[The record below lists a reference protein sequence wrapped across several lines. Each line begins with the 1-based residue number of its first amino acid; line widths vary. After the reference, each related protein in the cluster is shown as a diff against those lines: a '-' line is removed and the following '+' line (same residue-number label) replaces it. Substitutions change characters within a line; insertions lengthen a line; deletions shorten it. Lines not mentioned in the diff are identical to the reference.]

1 MPLLNFTTAR
11 IAIEEVKLMS
21 KVQKLRKAAGY
32 TQRELAARS
41 GLSIRTLQYYEQ
53 GVLDINKAS
62 AATVYRLALAL
73 GCRME
78 DLLTFPAFLPDDE

>member
-1 MPLLNFTTAR
+1 MTNLQ
-11 IAIEEVKLMS
+11 
-21 KVQKLRKAAGY
+21 QKRKDACY
-32 TQRELAARS
+32 TQRELATRS

-73 GCRME
+73 GCEMPE
-78 DLLTFPAFLPDDE
+78 LLDRDAILRDE